1 VTDQVRV
8 EVDGPLGRLVLDRPE
23 KGHAWLAGMW
33 TTAARLLE
41 ELAGR
46 SDVAVI
52 LLDSSG
58 DRVFS
63 GGADLVELASIA
75 GTEAGASDILHRI
88 EGVMAA
94 IEAVPQPVVAVV
106 SGTAIGAGLE
116 IAAAAD
122 LRVAADTARFGIPAA
137 RIGVVTTRTDVARIV
152 RVAGPALAFDLL
164 LTGRILD
171 AHEALASGIVS
182 FVRPAEQLREA
193 ARDLALRM
201 AASSPV
207 SLREMKR
214 HLLAV
219 SPAAAWDLDAYRSS
233 VDALASADFRARSA
247 ALTFRRGRPDRDE
260 QPAASEEDS

>member
-1 VTDQVRV
+1 MTDQVWV
-8 EVDGPLGRLVLDRPE
+8 EVEGPLGRLVLDRPE

-46 SDVAVI
+46 PDVAVI

-63 GGADLVELASIA
+63 GGADLVELASIV
-75 GTEAGASDILHRI
+75 GTETGASDVLHRI
-88 EGVMAA
+88 ERVMVA
-94 IEAVPQPVVAVV
+94 IEAAPQPVVAVV

-137 RIGVVTTRTDVARIV
+137 RIGVVITRTDVARIV

-171 AHEALASGIVS
+171 AQEALASGLVS
-182 FVRPAEQLREA
+182 FVCPAEQLREA

-219 SPAAAWDLDAYRSS
+219 SPGAAWEPDAYRSS
-233 VDALASADFRARSA
+233 VEALASPEFQARTA
-247 ALTFRRGRPDRDE
+247 ALTVRRERHDRGE
-260 QPAASEEDS
+260 HPAASKGDA